1 MSPYNIVF
9 KGFLLLMEYSILPRG
24 HFDLPICAQGKVKN
38 ITATV
43 KQFIIGARIDINVF
57 LVTP

>member
-1 MSPYNIVF
+1 
-9 KGFLLLMEYSILPRG
+9 MEYPILPRG
-24 HFDLPICAQGKVKN
+24 HFDLPNCAQGKVKN